1 MAEEDEKKSSDF
13 VVIREPRKPD
23 FHLGFHVYPQIQS
36 WYLLTYNPNPDYT
49 TFQRW
54 KMYETEDFREE
65 DPTAEDHAEVESP
78 SFGQT
83 SLMDMLEDS
92 QFASVQETLIREAYR
107 NPLADLLVVC
117 DDLRTEVLRCILGD
131 EPGRSKGQREWDY
144 YKVWC
149 FPFPP
154 PPPVFPLASLSV
166 IACSARRYMTRI
178 GTVPSALPTRYRTLS
193 LSGLFPFSISF
204 PFCAEYAVLTACNL
218 KAVLPGPRAEQARAV
233 VQIGSS
239 GLQVSGGYEASPA
252 SF

>member
-154 PPPVFPLASLSV
+154 PPRF
-166 IACSARRYMTRI
+166 SARFSERNCLQCAPLYDAYWHCAISVTDKVSNSIVVR
-178 GTVPSALPTRYRTLS
+178 
-193 LSGLFPFSISF
+193 PFSVFHI
-204 PFCAEYAVLTACNL
+204 
-218 KAVLPGPRAEQARAV
+218 LPLLRGICCLDSV
-233 VQIGSS
+233 
-239 GLQVSGGYEASPA
+239 
-252 SF
+252 